1 MISRRI
7 LRIKVLQAIYSHF
20 TSTKSLVDSEKEL
33 FFSIQKSVDL
43 FYYLLLLIID
53 VKNYALSVME
63 MRKNKKRPKEDDLN
77 PNVKFIDN
85 QLIRQLED
93 NKMLKNKLEQ
103 KKLSWVQYPE
113 FIRGLFNTIEDSEEY
128 KMYMKDSKRNY
139 QSDKKLIID
148 IYSKYIIDYDQLYNN
163 LEDQSV
169 FWNSEIDYIIT
180 LIIRIFKSY
189 DKEDGHERQLVDNE
203 LSESDA
209 DYTKRL
215 FRKTIINA
223 EEYRRMIEQFTQ
235 NWDIE
240 RIAFMDILIM
250 QMTISELIEFSN
262 IPKKVSLNEYIDI
275 AKLFSTKNSA
285 QFINGILDKVVKQL
299 EEEKR
304 IVKKGRGLKENI

>member
-148 IYSKYIIDYDQLYNN
+148 IYSKYIIDYDQLYN
-163 LEDQSV
+163 
-169 FWNSEIDYIIT
+169 
-180 LIIRIFKSY
+180 
-189 DKEDGHERQLVDNE
+189 
-203 LSESDA
+203 
-209 DYTKRL
+209 
-215 FRKTIINA
+215 
-223 EEYRRMIEQFTQ
+223 
-235 NWDIE
+235 
-240 RIAFMDILIM
+240 
-250 QMTISELIEFSN
+250 
-262 IPKKVSLNEYIDI
+262 
-275 AKLFSTKNSA
+275 
-285 QFINGILDKVVKQL
+285 
-299 EEEKR
+299 
-304 IVKKGRGLKENI
+304 